1 MNAPGLVIL
10 TGAGIS
16 AESGL
21 PTFRGSDGL
30 WEGHRVEEVA
40 SPEGFA
46 ADPVLVQRFYN
57 LRRGALTTVHPN
69 AAHLALARLEQAW
82 HGPFLLVT
90 QNVDDL
96 HERAGSRKLRH
107 LHGELRRARCLA
119 CDASS
124 PWQGDITVESP
135 CPACG
140 ATGRLRP
147 DIVWFGEVPFHLEE
161 IFDALERCAVF
172 ISIGTSGQV
181 YPAAGF
187 VRAAA
192 LAGAHTVETNL
203 DATAATSAFDE
214 VRSGPATMTVPT
226 LVDDL
231 LQQQHRQLPPHLG

>member
-30 WEGHRVEEVA
+30 WEGHRVEAVA

-46 ADPVLVQRFYN
+46 ADPGLVQRFYN
-57 LRRGALTTVHPN
+57 LRRAALTTVQPN
-69 AAHLALARLEQAW
+69 AAHQALARLEQAW
-82 HGPFLLVT
+82 KGPFLLVT

-96 HERAGSRKLRH
+96 HERVGSRQLRH
-107 LHGELRRARCLA
+107 LHGELLRARCLD
-119 CDASS
+119 CSASS
-124 PWQGDITVESP
+124 PWPDDITPSSV
-135 CPACG
+135 CPACQV
-140 ATGRLRP
+140 TGRLRP

-192 LAGAHTVETNL
+192 LAGAHTIETNL
-203 DATAATSAFDE
+203 DATATTSAFDE
-214 VRSGPATMTVPT
+214 VRPGPATATVPA
-226 LVDDL
+226 LVADL
-231 LQQQHRQLPPHLG
+231 LGHNSKRRPLD